1 MVATPTIAEHVAAKG
16 GPPSYVEK
24 HWDRLVEAAHNI
36 ATLALEQQA
45 AAKK

>member
-1 MVATPTIAEHVAAKG
+1 MVPTTQVVQAVADKG

-24 HWDRLVEAAHNI
+24 NWDRLVAAA
-36 ATLALEQQA
+36 ATLQELALEQT